1 MDYRTNARLLGLPI
15 IHVATGRLVD
25 GSYRRGIAKGWV
37 AIGDIAFGALLSA
50 GGVSVGTVSIGGL
63 AIGVLPLGGLALGL
77 AAIGGLAVGALA
89 VGGAA
94 VGWFGALGGLAVARD
109 YASGGAAAARH
120 ANDVIA
126 ADYFAAHPFFRGA
139 AWLMDYSIALVFIPV
154 IAELVA
160 RVWRKSRGA
169 V

>member
-1 MDYRTNARLLGLPI
+1 MNYQTNARFLGLPL

-37 AIGDIAFGALLSA
+37 AIGDMACGALFSA
-50 GGVSVGTVSIGGL
+50 GGVSVGGVSVGGL
-63 AIGVLPLGGLALGL
+63 AIGILPLGGLALGL
-77 AAIGGLAVGALA
+77 AAIGGLAVGAFA

-94 VGWFGALGGLAVARD
+94 FAWFGAFGGLAVAHD
-109 YASGGAAAARH
+109 YASGGASVARH

-126 ADYFAAHPFFRGA
+126 ADYFAVHRFFRGA
-139 AWLMDYSIALVFIPV
+139 AWLMNYSIALVFIPV
-154 IAELVA
+154 VVALVG
-160 RVWRKSRGA
+160 RVWRSRGA